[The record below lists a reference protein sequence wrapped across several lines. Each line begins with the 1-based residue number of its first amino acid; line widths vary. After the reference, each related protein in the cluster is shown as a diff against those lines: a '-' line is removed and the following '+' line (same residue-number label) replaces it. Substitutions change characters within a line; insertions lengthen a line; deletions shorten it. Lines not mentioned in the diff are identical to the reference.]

1 MALPDN
7 SSFVAEKFSGIAR
20 LFPLPNLVVFPHV
33 MQPLHIFEPRYRAM
47 LEEALAG
54 DQLITMAVLM
64 PGWEKD
70 YEGRPPVFP
79 IACLC
84 KVVTHQRTDE
94 GKYNVLI
101 VGMKRVEIVAEL
113 PASKLFREAKVR
125 LRHDDYLDESASDRE
140 ARQQELFDRFKRILP
155 AKAETNEQLD
165 QLLGKHA
172 PLGML
177 TDLVAYALDMGI
189 DRKVALLAEANV
201 DRRADVLLR
210 YIAELDEGQ
219 GARATFPPDFSVN

>member
-47 LEEALAG
+47 LEEAMAD
-54 DQLITMAVLM
+54 DQLITMAVLA

-70 YEGRPPVFP
+70 YEGRPAVVPS
-79 IACLC
+79 ACLC
-84 KVVTHQRTDE
+84 KVVSHQRTAD

-101 VGMKRVEIVAEL
+101 VGMKRLEIVAEL
-113 PASKLFREAKVR
+113 PAAKPFREARVR
-125 LRHDDYLDESASDRE
+125 LLHDDYSDEAASDRE

-155 AKAETNEQLD
+155 AKAEINEQLE
-165 QLLGKHA
+165 QLLGKDV

-177 TDLVAYALDMGI
+177 TDLVAYALDIGI
-189 DRKVALLAEANV
+189 DRKVALLADANV
-201 DRRADVLLR
+201 DRRAEFLLQR
-210 YIAELDEGQ
+210 ISELGEGD

>member
-54 DQLITMAVLM
+54 DQLITMAVLAS
-64 PGWEKD
+64 GWEND
-70 YEGRPPVFP
+70 YEGRPAVFP
-79 IACLC
+79 SACLC
-84 KVVTHQRTDE
+84 KVVTHQQTDE

-101 VGMKRVEIVAEL
+101 LGMKRVEIVEEL
-113 PASKLFREAKVR
+113 PATKLFREAQVR
-125 LRHDDYLDESASDRE
+125 LRHDDYTDESASDRE
-140 ARQQELFDRFKRILP
+140 ARQQELFDRFKRALP
-155 AKAETNEQLD
+155 AKAEINDQLE
-165 QLLGKHA
+165 QLLGKHV

-177 TDLVAYALDMGI
+177 TDLVAYALDIGI

-201 DRRADVLLR
+201 DRRADVLLQCV
-210 YIAELDEGQ
+210 AELDEGH